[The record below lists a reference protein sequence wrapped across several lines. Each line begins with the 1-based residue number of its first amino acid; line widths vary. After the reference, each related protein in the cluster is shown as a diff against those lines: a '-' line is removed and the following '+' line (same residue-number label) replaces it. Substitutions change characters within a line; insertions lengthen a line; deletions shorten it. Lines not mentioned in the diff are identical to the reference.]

1 MHRLER
7 PEVPDE
13 FKTCYE
19 AFVQDYPPANPE
31 RTETK
36 RWEAWKNEYRDA
48 YKAVLKRLWENQYGL
63 CAFCEVKMTETNRQI
78 EHFIPKCKTT
88 PEHDWTINFGNY
100 TLACKGNTY
109 RYDETSYSNVPS
121 EEANYSCG
129 HKKGEIDP
137 DGVLCNPY
145 DLPPYP
151 VVKAE
156 YEEEGLRFV
165 PDDAACAKAHIAP
178 ALIASTLEN
187 LGLNCPNLMR
197 RRKEVWD
204 KLMKK
209 IEKVFSS
216 PDMDEQEQK
225 EELSLL
231 VEDNLQPFNGTLV
244 SFYTT
249 RLLCLASD
257 LPELIEG

>member
-7 PEVPDE
+7 PEAPDE
-13 FKTCYE
+13 FNDCYE
-19 AFVQDYPPANPE
+19 TFVRDYPPAKPE
-31 RTETK
+31 RKETV

-48 YKAVLKRLWENQYGL
+48 YKAVLEQLWKNQSGL
-63 CAFCEVKMTETNRQI
+63 CAFCEVKLTETNRQI
-78 EHFIPKCKTT
+78 EHFMPKCMTT
-88 PEHDWTINFGNY
+88 QEKDWTINFGNY

-109 RYDETSYSNVPS
+109 RYDKDSYSNVPS

-129 HKKGEIDP
+129 HKKGELNP
-137 DGVLCNPY
+137 AGVLCNPY

-151 VVKAE
+151 VVKVE

-165 PDDAACAKAHIAP
+165 PNESACAMAHIDP
-178 ALIASTLEN
+178 ALITSTLET

-197 RRKEVWD
+197 RRKNVWD
-204 KLMKK
+204 ELMQE
-209 IEKVFSS
+209 IEEILPSS
-216 PDMDEQEQK
+216 NMDEYEQK
-225 EELSLL
+225 EQLSLL
-231 VEDNLQPFNGTLV
+231 AEDHLEPHHGVLE

-257 LPELIEG
+257 LPELIQG